1 MYSNRY
7 HTEDISK
14 FKFLITG
21 GAGFIGSNLVEYLI
35 KFNAGHVRVLDN
47 LSTGHRSNIEQYI
60 GCQNFEFLEGD
71 IRNYETCISAVKNI
85 DYVFHEAA
93 LGSVPRSI
101 TDPITTNNVN
111 IDGFLHMLVAT
122 KENKNVKRII
132 YAASSS

>member
-47 LSTGHRSNIEQYI
+47 LSTGH
-60 GCQNFEFLEGD
+60 F
-71 IRNYETCISAVKNI
+71 
-85 DYVFHEAA
+85 
-93 LGSVPRSI
+93 SI
-101 TDPITTNNVN
+101 Q
-111 IDGFLHMLVAT
+111 
-122 KENKNVKRII
+122 
-132 YAASSS
+132 